1 MGLIIIVLNILLPPV
16 PLMGTK
22 HNAASLALLQG
33 KPYII
38 APARGRLLR
47 KLL

>member
-1 MGLIIIVLNILLPPV
+1 MGFIIIVLNILLPPV

-33 KPYII
+33 NPYGYR
-38 APARGRLLR
+38 ARMRQIVA
-47 KLL
+47 